1 MSLPELAALK
11 KMPVPANPKIYHI
24 VHVDN
29 LASIV
34 ADGCLLP
41 DSVMVKRSGA
51 AVIGNNEIKADR
63 LRLPVDCH
71 AGTCVGEYVPFYL
84 CPRSVMLHV
93 ILKRNHPNVAYK
105 DGQGPVVHLEAD
117 MREVVD
123 WAAANKRRWAFTDI
137 NAANRAA
144 DFYSDLAK
152 LDRLSWDAI
161 STKQWVSCRDH
172 KMAEFLMH
180 RSFPWELV
188 KGIGVYSEKIG
199 ARAIAAF
206 GKAAHRP
213 QVKVKQD
220 WYY

>member
-1 MSLPELAALK
+1 
-11 KMPVPANPKIYHI
+11 MPVPANPKIYHI

-34 ADGCLLP
+34 ADGCLWP
-41 DSVMVKRSGA
+41 DSVMAKRVDT

-63 LRLPVDCH
+63 LHLPVACH
-71 AGTCVGEYVPFYL
+71 AGTSVGDYVPFYF
-84 CPRSVMLHV
+84 CPRSVMLYV
-93 ILKRNHPNVAYK
+93 ISKRNHPNVAYQ
-105 DGQGPVVHLEAD
+105 DGQGSVVHLMAD

-123 WAAANKRRWAFTDI
+123 WAEESKRRWTFTDI

-144 DFYSDLAK
+144 DFYDDLAK
-152 LDRLSWDAI
+152 LDQLNWDAI
-161 STKQWVSCRDH
+161 HTRNWVSCRDH

-180 RSFPWELV
+180 KSFPWELV
-188 KGIGVYSEKIG
+188 KGIGVHSERVG
-199 ARAIAAF
+199 ALVVATI

-213 QVKVKQD
+213 TVKVKPD

>member
-1 MSLPELAALK
+1 MS
-11 KMPVPANPKIYHI
+11 VPAKPKIYHI

-34 ADGCLLP
+34 ADGCLWP
-41 DSVMVKRSGA
+41 DSVMVKKAGA

-71 AGTCVGEYVPFYL
+71 PGTFVGEYVPFYL
-84 CPRSVMLHV
+84 CPRSVMLYV
-93 ILKRNHPNVAYK
+93 ISKRNHPNVAYK
-105 DGQGPVVHLEAD
+105 EGQGPVVHLVAD
-117 MREVVD
+117 MQEVVD
-123 WAAANKRRWAFTDI
+123 FAASNDCRWAFTDI

-144 DFYSDLAK
+144 DFYNDLAK
-152 LDRLSWDAI
+152 LDRLNWEAI
-161 STKQWVSCRDH
+161 SSRQWASCRDH

-180 RSFPWELV
+180 RSFPWELI
-188 KGIGVYSEKIG
+188 KGIGVRSESIG
-199 ARAIAAF
+199 ARALGAF
-206 GKAAHRP
+206 GRSTHRP